1 MRNNENEW
9 KDFVREGDYN
19 YRSTLS
25 KKIDLRKQ
33 LRHLYSSSTRPN
45 IIEVPPAKFLTITGR
60 GEPGGE
66 AYQAALNALY
76 SVAYA
81 VKFKAKAAGKDF
93 VVMGLEGL
101 WWWDDPQA
109 SFDEVSREEWNWKSM
124 IRQPD
129 FIAPEMVEEAKA
141 EAMKKKGLGEIERVV
156 LEEFHEGLSAQI
168 MHIGPYS
175 EEGVTIAKLHE
186 FVQENG
192 YKMRGYHHEIYMSD
206 PRRTAPER
214 LKTIIRQP
222 IEKA

>member
-1 MRNNENEW
+1 M
-9 KDFVREGDYN
+9 
-19 YRSTLS
+19 S

-33 LRHLYSSSTRPN
+33 LKHLYSSPKKPN
-45 IIEVPPAKFLTITGR
+45 TIDVPPAKFLTVTGR
-60 GEPGGE
+60 GEPGCE

-76 SVAYA
+76 SVAYT
-81 VKFKAKAAGKDF
+81 VKFKAKAVGNDF

-101 WWWDDPQA
+101 WWFDDPQA
-109 SFDEVSREEWNWKSM
+109 SFGEVPREEWNWKSM

-129 FIAPEMVEEAKA
+129 FITSKMVEEAKA
-141 EAMKKKGLGEIERVV
+141 EAKKKKGFKKIDKVI

-168 MHIGPYS
+168 MHVGPFS
-175 EEGVTIAKLHE
+175 EEGDTIAKLHK
-186 FVQENG
+186 FIQENG

-214 LKTIIRQP
+214 WKTIIRQP